1 MKLKNVIEEV
11 PKFSG
16 VYSINNLTEIKDW
29 AYVINFDEYELL
41 GNNWIT
47 LYINR
52 GNATYF
58 DSFGVEYISE
68 EI

>member
-1 MKLKNVIEEV
+1 MKLKNVIKEV
-11 PKFSG
+11 PKFSE
-16 VYSINNLTEIKDW
+16 INNLTEIKDW

>member
-1 MKLKNVIEEV
+1 MKLKNAIKKV
-11 PKFSG
+11 PKVSG

-29 AYVINFDEYELL
+29 AYVINFDEHELL

-47 LYINR
+47 LYMNR

-58 DSFGVEYISE
+58 DSFGDEYISE

>member
-1 MKLKNVIEEV
+1 MKLKNVIKEV
-11 PKFSG
+11 PKFSE
-16 VYSINNLTEIKDW
+16 INNLTETKDW

>member
-1 MKLKNVIEEV
+1 MKLKNAIKKD

-29 AYVINFDEYELL
+29 TYVINFDEYESL

-47 LYINR
+47 LYMNR

-58 DSFGVEYISE
+58 DSFGDEYISE